1 MSRNVKQLGLTLQ
14 TLRASS
20 HEPGFRDLVFKGRQN
35 PVLLYGNIKSKRSRK
50 FVPISLAAVYKFV
63 DIQMTEPSSIV
74 YLYNLESLTHSYTI
88 LEFT

>member
-50 FVPISLAAVYKFV
+50 FVPISLAAVFKFV
-63 DIQMTEPSSIV
+63 DIQMTEPLK
-74 YLYNLESLTHSYTI
+74 YSLLI
-88 LEFT
+88 QLRIINA